1 MGGFK
6 NVMQVFTLLD
16 KSNCRKCGEKT
27 CLAFAAAVFK
37 GEKDISACPLL
48 SEEIVAHGPGAKMRR
63 LNSMSCLTRLRELTS
78 ARQPFEQVGHFMMV
92 D

>member
-1 MGGFK
+1 MGGFQ

-37 GEKDISACPLL
+37 GEKDISACPFL
-48 SEEIVAHGPGAKMRR
+48 SEEIVARHSADRGKQSTGEDAAAQ
-63 LNSMSCLTRLRELTS
+63 LEELLTEAADT
-78 ARQPFEQVGHFMMV
+78 
-92 D
+92 